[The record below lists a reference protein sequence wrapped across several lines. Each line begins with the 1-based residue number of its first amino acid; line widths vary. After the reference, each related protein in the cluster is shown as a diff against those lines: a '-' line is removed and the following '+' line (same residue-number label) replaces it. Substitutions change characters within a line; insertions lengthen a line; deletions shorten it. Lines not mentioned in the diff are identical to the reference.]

1 LAGDQEIPKKLD
13 LIDFQVGQ
21 RVRLRRLILGLS
33 QEKLGNG
40 LGVTLQQ
47 VQKYEKGTNRITASR
62 LQQIARTLSVP
73 VRYFFEDQP
82 SDQVGSNGTEA
93 AHHPETEFLSNPDAF
108 RLNTAFPRIKDVK
121 VRRAVIDLV
130 RAVSEEQPQVEESD
144 PSERIIPDRNQ
155 SS

>member
-1 LAGDQEIPKKLD
+1 
-13 LIDFQVGQ
+13 
-21 RVRLRRLILGLS
+21 
-33 QEKLGNG
+33 
-40 LGVTLQQ
+40 
-47 VQKYEKGTNRITASR
+47 
-62 LQQIARTLSVP
+62 
-73 VRYFFEDQP
+73 
-82 SDQVGSNGTEA
+82 VGSNGTEA

-108 RLNTAFPRIKDVK
+108 RLNAAFPPIKDVK